1 MLGEELPPLRLLLQD
16 SHGNAVPADAAA
28 WAERQ
33 VQLQVLQ
40 GSVAG
45 GGAVLQELNVV
56 ADTVGDIRL
65 YNCLRRLS
73 FGSLPSIVTLRAN
86 SVCAGCGLSSQ
97 MFRYLQLPAAAITHQ
112 TMQRLDQCHFG
123 MQWLNSYLFCFVLYR
138 RCSRTS
144 CA

>member
-1 MLGEELPPLRLLLQD
+1 MLGEALPPLRLLLQD

-73 FGSLPSIVTLRAN
+73 FGSLPSIVTLRAS
-86 SVCAGCGLSSQ
+86 SVCLGGLSSD
-97 MFRYLQLPAAAITHQ
+97 MFRYLQFSAAAPSHQ
-112 TMQRLDQCHFG
+112 TKQRLDQCHFG
-123 MQWLNSYLFCFVLYR
+123 MQWLNSYLFCDVLYR